1 MRTFFCFVWNSIFDD
16 AQSCVD
22 LEFLWISSFVRTWRF
37 VSSLSFLRK
46 CSSVLRSSSVK
57 VTHRFSVDV
66 KFGCCVS
73 ASNCSDVTFSVVCRR
88 LLYFSCI
95 NRGLYQHAK
104 KVVSVSSGLL
114 DFAVGLVDSV
124 EIT

>member
-16 AQSCVD
+16 AQSCID
-22 LEFLWISSFVRTWRF
+22 LEFLWMSSFVRTSRF
-37 VSSLSFLRK
+37 VLSILRK
-46 CSSVLRSSSVK
+46 CSSVLRSSFVE

-66 KFGCCVS
+66 KFGYCVS
-73 ASNCSDVTFSVVCRR
+73 ASNYSDVMFCVVCGRQ
-88 LLYFSCI
+88 LYFSCI